1 MRAVVQRVTSA
12 SVSSGGEVIGAIGH
26 GLLVLVGIGKG
37 DASDQMRWMCDK
49 IAKLRIFYDDS
60 GKMNRSVLDV
70 GGGILLVSQ
79 FTLYGD
85 ARKGTRPGFDAA
97 APPSVA
103 EPLYDEMV
111 RHMRAT
117 LPVPVETGRFGADMS
132 VALVNDGPVTLLL
145 ER

>member
-1 MRAVVQRVTSA
+1 MRAVVQRVTCA
-12 SVSSGGEVIGAIGH
+12 SVASEGEMLGRIGH
-26 GLLVLVGIGKG
+26 GLLVLVGIGRE
-37 DASDQMRWMCDK
+37 DTPEQMRWMCDK
-49 IAKLRIFYDDS
+49 IAKLRIFYDDA
-60 GKMNRSVLDV
+60 GKMSRSVLDV

-103 EPLYDEMV
+103 EPLYDAMV
-111 RHMRAT
+111 RHLRET
-117 LPVPVETGRFGADMS
+117 LPLPVETGRFGADMS
-132 VALVNDGPVTLLL
+132 VSLVNDGPVTLIL

>member
-1 MRAVVQRVTSA
+1 MRAVVQRVTRA
-12 SVSSGGEVIGAIGH
+12 SVSEGGDVIGAIGH

-37 DASDQMRWMCDK
+37 DGPEQMRWMCDK
-49 IAKLRIFYDDS
+49 ISKLRIFYDEA
-60 GKMNRSVLDV
+60 GKMNRSVQDV

-85 ARKGTRPGFDAA
+85 CRKGTRPGFDAA
-97 APPSVA
+97 APPSLA

-111 RHMRAT
+111 RHLRAT
-117 LPVPVETGRFGADMS
+117 LPLPVETGRFGAEMS
-132 VALVNDGPVTLLL
+132 VALVNDGPVTILL